1 MLLRVVL
8 FFNFKHTLY
17 NSLLLRACPKG
28 HRRASSHII
37 LEVRKIQPHHI
48 KYANNKY
55 IGIIIIYVDV
65 KDGAIPRAGV
75 ACCYDYEFQPLKKVT
90 FSLISDFRCCWML
103 CGDNEQQH

>member
-1 MLLRVVL
+1 MFLRVVL

-37 LEVRKIQPHHI
+37 LEVRKFQPHHI

-55 IGIIIIYVDV
+55 IGI
-65 KDGAIPRAGV
+65 
-75 ACCYDYEFQPLKKVT
+75 
-90 FSLISDFRCCWML
+90 SLFML
-103 CGDNEQQH
+103 T